1 MQTRRELL
9 TTAAALL
16 VVPVAFAAPAFAAEI
31 EPEVTAAEDLM
42 REHGVI
48 RRALLIYAAMVPRLR
63 TKPESVDAAALR
75 KTGQLFRRFAEE
87 YHERELEE
95 RHIFPVIRKMKDVA
109 AYADVLTSQHARG
122 REITEYLLAMTK
134 GPKVGT
140 AHAAP
145 LANAL
150 EGLVRMYEHHAAR
163 EDTVIF
169 PAWKRN
175 YTNKQLDALADEFED
190 IEKKTFGHDG
200 FEEAEKTIST
210 IEVSLGLHDLA
221 QFTPPAPPHP

>member
-9 TTAAALL
+9 TATAASLL
-16 VVPVAFAAPAFAAEI
+16 VAPTLFAAEAK

-48 RRALLIYAAMVPRLR
+48 RRALLVYAAVVPRLR
-63 TKPESVDAAALR
+63 VKPESVDVTALR
-75 KTGQLFRRFAEE
+75 KTGQLFRKFAEE

-109 AYADVLTSQHARG
+109 AYADVLTTQHTRG
-122 REITEYLLAMTK
+122 REITEYLLAVTT
-134 GPKVGT
+134 GGAVSA

-163 EDTVIF
+163 EDTVVF

-175 YTNKQLDALADEFED
+175 FTNKQLDALADEFED

-200 FEEAEKTIST
+200 FEDAEKTIAA
-210 IEVSLGLHDLA
+210 IEVTFGLHDLSH
-221 QFTPPAPPHP
+221 FTPPAPPRP